1 MLVRNNK
8 IKMRKIHDINE
19 KIYVLSLVIDRSKLK
34 NKQMLNK
41 KMVIN

>member
-8 IKMRKIHDINE
+8 IKIKKIHDINE
-19 KIYVLSLVIDRSKLK
+19 EIYVLSLVIDRSKLK
-34 NKQMLNK
+34 NKQMPNK